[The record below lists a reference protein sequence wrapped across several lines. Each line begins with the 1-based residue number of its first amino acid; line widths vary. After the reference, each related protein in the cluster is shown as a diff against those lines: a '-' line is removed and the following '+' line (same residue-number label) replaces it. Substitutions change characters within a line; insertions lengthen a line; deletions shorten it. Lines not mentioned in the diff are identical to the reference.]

1 MQFLFYIY
9 KKKKGNRENE
19 GMDALTVDRAVPVRS
34 TQINKKE
41 VELEIRPAD
50 TIEDYA
56 RRKRREGQ
64 KREQDDE
71 RDRRRQLREAH

>member
-1 MQFLFYIY
+1 
-9 KKKKGNRENE
+9 
-19 GMDALTVDRAVPVRS
+19 MDALTVGRAVPVRS

>member
-1 MQFLFYIY
+1 
-9 KKKKGNRENE
+9 
-19 GMDALTVDRAVPVRS
+19 MDALTVDRAVPVRS